1 MNRLSME
8 KKRIFEQNHDRVENL
23 ELKLEE
29 QKLMV
34 REEVIGLKFMF
45 LWVFSQKFIR
55 RRVNANLAQQR
66 WLLKVCF

>member
-1 MNRLSME
+1 ME

-45 LWVFSQKFIR
+45 LWVLPQKFIR
-55 RRVNANLAQQR
+55 RRV
-66 WLLKVCF
+66 KMPT